1 MDHLALG
8 RLGEEAA
15 VRYLVEGGWKILGRN
30 VRHGRGE
37 VDIIAASGEVVAFV
51 EVKTRSCLDHGHPL
65 EAITWSKR
73 REIARV
79 ARGWIQGQADLRGKL
94 FRFDAVS
101 VIWSGKMPPEIIHVP
116 DAWSLGWNPP
126 A

>member
-1 MDHLALG
+1 MNHLALG
-8 RLGEEAA
+8 KRGEDAA
-15 VRYLVEGGWKILGRN
+15 VRYLVDEGWTILGRN

-51 EVKTRSCLDHGHPL
+51 EVKTRTGKNHGHPL
-65 EAITWSKR
+65 EAITWAKR

-79 ARGWIQGQADLRGKL
+79 ARGWLQGQDGLKGML

-101 VIWSGKMPPEIIHVP
+101 VSCSGRGLPDILHIP
-116 DAWSLGWNPP
+116 DAWRLG
-126 A
+126 

>member
-15 VRYLVEGGWKILGRN
+15 VRYLLGRGWTILGRN

-51 EVKTRSCLDHGHPL
+51 EVKTRSGLDHGHPL

-79 ARGWIQGQADLRGKL
+79 ARGWIQGQAGLSGKL

-101 VIWSGKMPPEIIHVP
+101 VIWSGKIPPEIIHVP
-116 DAWSLGWNPP
+116 DAWSLG
-126 A
+126 